1 MMMINVFATDDDD
14 VYYYIGERLK
24 LEGETE
30 NRGSM
35 KAVVLMAAP
44 CPKSLPG
51 KGDKWTTR
59 KI

>member
-1 MMMINVFATDDDD
+1 MMI
-14 VYYYIGERLK
+14 YYYIGERLK